1 MNDVLTAVSTV
12 GFPIVACIG
21 IGYLYNRTI
30 TEVTTAVNNL
40 TVALGNVQT
49 VCNHILSKVE
59 TEDE

>member
-1 MNDVLTAVSTV
+1 MNDVLKAVSTV

-30 TEVTTAVNNL
+30 TELTTAVNNL
-40 TVALGNVQT
+40 NVVLGNVQT
-49 VCNHILSKVE
+49 VCNYILSKLE